1 MSNPRVSVTQY
12 YSKKLEADAYAVKME
27 GTSVK
32 LFMSLEDLED
42 LQAILFLLV

>member
-1 MSNPRVSVTQY
+1 MTDTRVSVT
-12 YSKKLEADAYAVKME
+12 KNLEADAYAVTMQ